1 MVEAAGKLVRVV
13 GETSWEEFPLP
24 VTGTVTIGR
33 DARRAEVVLD
43 EVTVSRE
50 HATIFF
56 SPAGY
61 VIKDGKDHPSRNGT
75 YVNGVRITE
84 KVLAPGD
91 KIKIRQF
98 VLEFVPAV
106 ERALVGTAA
115 DVSVVR
121 DDPDQAQGRIAESI
135 DIQRGSAA
143 GEGALA
149 PAVGHDCRHESDH
162 KRAAPGVHHRCL

>member
-56 SPAGY
+56 SP
-61 VIKDGKDHPSRNGT
+61 
-75 YVNGVRITE
+75 
-84 KVLAPGD
+84 
-91 KIKIRQF
+91 
-98 VLEFVPAV
+98 
-106 ERALVGTAA
+106 
-115 DVSVVR
+115 
-121 DDPDQAQGRIAESI
+121 PDR
-135 DIQRGSAA
+135 
-143 GEGALA
+143 
-149 PAVGHDCRHESDH
+149 
-162 KRAAPGVHHRCL
+162 